1 MRAII
6 GLRSRRTVV
15 AGVATFA
22 VAGGIAFASIPDSA
36 GVIHGCYR
44 SAAGDAQGQLR
55 VVEDPAG
62 CRGNETPIQWSEQGV
77 VGPPG
82 PAGPPGPQGPPGEDG
97 EDGEDGTFSGTFTS
111 PNGQYSL
118 SVTDTGIVL
127 ASPDSSIRLTDSAIR
142 VETMGP
148 DLIELRGANQV
159 EIDSGAAFELRAGS
173 TASFQSGGGFA
184 VRGSSVDI
192 NGVGCRPAAR
202 AGDPVAGG
210 FVASGSATVCIG

>member
-1 MRAII
+1 VRAII

-15 AGVATFA
+15 AGVVTFA

-55 VVEDPAG
+55 VVDDPAR

-77 VGPPG
+77 
-82 PAGPPGPQGPPGEDG
+82 AGPPGPQGPPGEDG

-111 PNGQYSL
+111 PNGLYSL

-127 ASPDSSIRLTDSAIR
+127 ASPDSSIRVTDSAIR

-159 EIDSGAAFELRAGS
+159 KVESGAAFELRAGL
-173 TASFQSGGGFA
+173 TASLQSGAGFA
-184 VRGSSVDI
+184 VRGSRVDI

-202 AGDPVAGG
+202 VGDAVAGG
-210 FVASGSATVCIG
+210 SIVSGSATVCIG

>member
-15 AGVATFA
+15 AGVAIFA
-22 VAGGIAFASIPDSA
+22 IAGGIAFASIPDA
-36 GVIHGCYR
+36 DGVIHGCYR

-55 VVEDPAG
+55 VVEDPAR

-77 VGPPG
+77 
-82 PAGPPGPQGPPGEDG
+82 AGPPGPPGEV
-97 EDGEDGTFSGTFTS
+97 GEDGTFSGTFTS

-118 SVTDTGIVL
+118 SVTDAGIVL
-127 ASPDSSIRLTDSAIR
+127 ASPDSSIRVTDSAIR

-159 EIDSGAAFELRAGS
+159 KVDSGAAFELRAGS
-173 TASFQSGGGFA
+173 TASLQSGGGFA

-202 AGDPVAGG
+202 AGDPVVGG
-210 FVASGSATVCIG
+210 SIASGSATVCIG

>member
-1 MRAII
+1 MRASM
-6 GLRSRRTVV
+6 GLRGRRAVG
-15 AGVATFA
+15 AGVVIFA
-22 VAGGIAFASIPDSA
+22 VAGGIAFASIPDAA

-55 VVEDPAG
+55 VVDDPAR

-77 VGPPG
+77 
-82 PAGPPGPQGPPGEDG
+82 AGPPGPQGPPG

-111 PNGQYSL
+111 PNGRYSL

-127 ASPDSSIRLTDSAIR
+127 ASPDSSIRVTDGAIR

-148 DLIELRGANQV
+148 DLIELRGANRV
-159 EIDSGAAFELRAGS
+159 TVDSGAAFELRAGS
-173 TASFQSGGGFA
+173 TASLQSGGGLA
-184 VRGSSVDI
+184 VRGSTVEI

>member
-1 MRAII
+1 MRAVI

-15 AGVATFA
+15 AGVAIFA
-22 VAGGIAFASIPDSA
+22 IAGGIAFASIPDA
-36 GVIHGCYR
+36 DGLIHGCYR

-55 VVEDPAG
+55 VVEDPAR
-62 CRGNETPIQWSEQGV
+62 CRGNETAIQWSEQGV
-77 VGPPG
+77 
-82 PAGPPGPQGPPGEDG
+82 AGAPGPQGPPG

-118 SVTDTGIVL
+118 SVTDAGIVL
-127 ASPDSSIRLTDSAIR
+127 ASPDSSIRVTDSAIR

-159 EIDSGAAFELRAGS
+159 KVESGAAFELRAGS
-173 TASFQSGGGFA
+173 TASLQSGGGFA

-202 AGDPVAGG
+202 AGDAVAGG
-210 FVASGSATVCIG
+210 SIASGSTTVCIG